1 MVCGLGRQGVSAGRG
16 GAWDGPL
23 GGKRE
28 RESAATTG
36 FGRHHSRGPPPAT
49 HLRVRRARAAPGR
62 TPSHRGDRAA
72 AAPPR
77 AAAMPPRR
85 ATFTYTSEDAAGA
98 GGTGD
103 LNVYYC
109 AFAGTHALTLSADLA
124 TLPRR
129 RTDGAIIVDTKATGA
144 RLYVQDGGVNVVK
157 RRGGRREVQHRV
169 AVGGVPIGYRA
180 AADSP
185 LLYIL
190 PDALTAHGGGSGG
203 GGGPPVPPCILPLR
217 GGGCAIS
224 AAVVGGPAAAVLKL
238 AADHV
243 TLQVADGA
251 GDDGLLE
258 LVRTAL
264 GVRRSAVAAQRGV
277 SPAHRLLLVTG
288 VTPPVAF
295 DKLAKAAKASQRP
308 LE

>member
-1 MVCGLGRQGVSAGRG
+1 
-16 GAWDGPL
+16 
-23 GGKRE
+23 
-28 RESAATTG
+28 
-36 FGRHHSRGPPPAT
+36 
-49 HLRVRRARAAPGR
+49 
-62 TPSHRGDRAA
+62 
-72 AAPPR
+72 
-77 AAAMPPRR
+77 MPPRR
-85 ATFTYTSEDAAGA
+85 STFTYTSEDAAGA
-98 GGTGD
+98 AGGSGD
-103 LNVYYC
+103 LGVYYC
-109 AFAGTHALTLSADLA
+109 AFSGTHALTLAADLA

-129 RTDGAIIVDTKATGA
+129 RADGAIVVDTKATGA
-144 RLYVQDGGVNVVK
+144 RLYVQDGGVKVVK

-169 AVGGVPIGYRA
+169 SVGGVPVGYRA
-180 AADSP
+180 AADSS

-190 PDALTAHGGGSGG
+190 PDALTAHGGGAGG
-203 GGGPPVPPCILPLR
+203 SDASPPVPPCILPLR

-238 AADHV
+238 SAEHV

-251 GDDGLLE
+251 GDEGLLD

-277 SPAHRLLLVTG
+277 SSAHRLLLVTG

-308 LE
+308 AE